1 MPERMTRETEPGR
14 LSVEAEIEEVQK
26 ALTHLNQRMGE
37 LMTKERLSPAEQKE
51 LDLMYNNLMV
61 LEEMMQGKM
70 PEEFTA
76 RSS

>member
-1 MPERMTRETEPGR
+1 MTRETEPGR